1 MANKFWGEE
10 KTRSLVFLGIAV
22 AVALVASILSYNW
35 LQKKATVEVKAIETQ
50 PVVVTMTDL
59 KWGTVL
65 NRDMLKTV
73 PYLKDSLPPG
83 SFQDPSAV
91 VGRTVLFPIKAN
103 EPIFE
108 SKLGPVGGKGGV
120 AAIITP
126 AKRAMAVK
134 VDKVVGVA
142 GFIHPGNR
150 VDVLVTLPESKA
162 AGKSITKIVLENI
175 LVLATGTELEQ
186 PSGKQEKPA
195 QVDVV
200 TLEVTPEE
208 GEKLA
213 LAATE
218 GKLQMALRNY
228 SDTDEVGTRGTTI
241 PALLASYSSGAKK
254 SPSDRRAAA
263 PRTEAFSVE
272 IIKGNKVSAVTVGK
286 GE

>member
-10 KTRSLVFLGIAV
+10 KKRSLIFLGIAV

-35 LQKKATVEVKAIETQ
+35 LQKKATVEVKALETQ

-59 KWGTVL
+59 NWGAAL
-65 NRDMLKTV
+65 NKDMLKAV

-83 SFQDPSAV
+83 SFSDPAALA
-91 VGRTVLFPIKAN
+91 GRTVLFPMKAN

-108 SKLGPVGGKGGV
+108 SKLAPIGGKGGV
-120 AAIITP
+120 ASIVSPT
-126 AKRAMAVK
+126 KRAMAVK

-150 VDVLVTLPESKA
+150 LDVLVTLLESKA
-162 AGKSITKIVLENI
+162 SGKPITKIVLENI
-175 LVLATGTELEQ
+175 LVLAVGAELEK
-186 PSGKQEKPA
+186 PNGKQEKA
-195 QVDVV
+195 SQVDVL

-228 SDTDEVGTRGTTI
+228 TDTDEVGTRGTTV
-241 PALLASYSSGAKK
+241 PTLLASYLSAGKK
-254 SPSDRRAAA
+254 SPSSRRVASQ
-263 PRTEAFSVE
+263 PEAFSVE
-272 IIKGNKVSAVTVGK
+272 IIKGNKVSAVNVGK